1 MVLLWGKIDK
11 KNIKAWENKLYFNK
25 LKLLDIKDGNYK
37 ETEKFFEFSFHLPLE
52 NDEEMPSIHSSIKA
66 ETE

>member
-1 MVLLWGKIDK
+1 MRENWREEYQ
-11 KNIKAWENKLYFNK
+11 AWENK

-37 ETEKFFEFSFHLPLE
+37 ETETFFKFNFHLPSE